1 VRLFIELA
9 IATASYAAAFEVSSV
24 KVINH
29 KTGATKVETTPGSLS
44 MRNIGLGAMVM
55 WAYKISPLQISN
67 AGVLGSDFY
76 EISAKAAGAATTD
89 EMRVM
94 MQALLTE
101 RFKMVSHRESR
112 PMSAYALVQTKNGH
126 KLRLS
131 EAGDGDGVRPMTR
144 TKLGL
149 TGHSATLDQ
158 LAFFLSAPLGTPVI
172 DKTGLA
178 GRYDFELD
186 LTNYRTGGPGS
197 GDPPADPV
205 AVMQSSLSSQLGL
218 RLEARRMAVEM
229 LVIDHIELKPLEN

>member
-1 VRLFIELA
+1 MRLFIALT
-9 IATASYAAAFEVSSV
+9 IAAASYAQAFEVSSV
-24 KVINH
+24 KVIKH
-29 KTGATKVETTPGSLS
+29 KTGATKVETTRGALT
-44 MRNIGLGAMVM
+44 MTNIGLGAVVM

-67 AGVLGSDFY
+67 AEMLGSDFY
-76 EISAKAAGAATTD
+76 EISAKATGAATTD

-112 PMSAYALVQTKNGH
+112 PMSAYALVQTKSGH

-131 EAGDGDGVRPMTR
+131 EAGDGDGVRPMTGM
-144 TKLGL
+144 KLGL
-149 TGHSATLDQ
+149 AGHSATLDQ
-158 LAFFLSAPLGTPVI
+158 LAFFLSTPLGAPVL

-186 LTNYRTGGPGS
+186 LTNYRTGGAGS

-229 LVIDHIELKPLEN
+229 LVIDHIEPKPVEN